1 MPGLKSAILSGRL
14 EQKMLVWVDRLEIGD
29 PVVIELN
36 CLEEIDDHVATSQTD
51 PMRRT
56 QGRNRIARDDASAV
70 TILPAKNA
78 ILSRRQR
85 DGVADR
91 SPPRRDCRAAT
102 RLPECEEGHL

>member
-1 MPGLKSAILSGRL
+1 MGQIDVVWITPEPNIDEASGNSGRL
-14 EQKMLVWVDRLEIGD
+14 EQKMLVWVNRLEIGD

-36 CLEEIDDHVATSQTD
+36 CLEEIDAHVATSQTD

-78 ILSRRQR
+78 ILSRR
-85 DGVADR
+85 
-91 SPPRRDCRAAT
+91 
-102 RLPECEEGHL
+102 